1 MSPEDKLNEENKKE
15 EQTEEASAPVEK
27 EEQTEEASAPV
38 EKEEQTEEA
47 SAPAEKEEQTEEA
60 SAPVE
65 KEEQTEEA
73 SAPVEEEEEQTEEAS
88 APVEEEEEQ
97 TEEASAPVEEEL
109 PKLSASEIDKMNVP
123 KLKEAALSYGG
134 RVTGVHGMDKT
145 QLVRVLK
152 EINDI
157 SLQENKRASN
167 IDRPAIKEK
176 IKTLKKERNQYLETK
191 NSQQLKRTRNK
202 IKALRRKLVRA

>member
-15 EQTEEASAPVEK
+15 EQTEEASAPVE
-27 EEQTEEASAPV
+27 
-38 EKEEQTEEA
+38 
-47 SAPAEKEEQTEEA
+47 
-60 SAPVE
+60 
-65 KEEQTEEA
+65 
-73 SAPVEEEEEQTEEAS
+73 EEEQTEETS
-88 APVEEEEEQ
+88 APVEKEEQ

-167 IDRPAIKEK
+167 IDRASIKEK

>member
-1 MSPEDKLNEENKKE
+1 MSPEDKLNEENK
-15 EQTEEASAPVEK
+15 K

-88 APVEEEEEQ
+88 APVEEEEEEEQ